1 MNNIMK
7 ICKKEK
13 LGDITLPT
21 LAHGQQDTHSRHLVI
36 NVNIKQVT

>member
-13 LGDITLPT
+13 LGDMTLPT
-21 LAHGQQDTHSRHLVI
+21 LAHGRQELQDTH
-36 NVNIKQVT
+36 